1 MRNLP
6 NSDIYSLFFNI
17 IYFDWSFFFITF
29 ASTIW
34 YEDNFDILLMRKEK
48 TLVQTTKKY
57 IKINLQTKFS
67 YLFMKKEEQSFGCGI
82 SMSQKGHAL
91 SGWILR
97 IVPLF
102 AMLFA
107 TVVAK
112 AAGDGVKFNPGV
124 RYSQWAINSRAHDFY
139 ANSTAFGLAK
149 YKADG
154 TSVEIKRNDT
164 KEKLDYV
171 PGLVA
176 KSMIEA
182 ADYYQNF
189 DWSKPWFASVKEYG
203 DAYYNSVPNG
213 GGSLDDL
220 NAVKLYIGVYNNKN
234 ASETDKTHAKT
245 AIGRATTGLIAHNNS
260 YSIPSGTL
268 AGDKVVGGW
277 FHKTAYNNQMWLDGA
292 YMGSALLAQIV
303 NFNGAGSSVFGSV
316 DKDWAMVFK
325 QLDIVWNM
333 CWNPTDKLM
342 YHAFEANAGTGTS
355 KSHADTWAGLNGTTE
370 PYTFHSAAYWG
381 RANAWYIFA
390 LVDALEAMGKAGR
403 TSDANYTTLRNHLQE
418 LAAGI
423 VARQASN
430 GGWYQLLDKT
440 DSFKATSY
448 NGKSASATNYIE
460 TSATAI
466 FSAALFKAVRLGL
479 IDAKYKENAK
489 KAFECLVNNY
499 TYLKDGSLEIWGSCR
514 SAGLG
519 GGTGND
525 YAAGGKKYRD
535 GSNEYYLLGYDVP
548 MVKKI
553 EELTEGKVLG
563 GFIMAATE
571 YERAYQNQD
580 NASQILFSYD
590 LKPAY
595 DLTQSGA
602 TAPKVEVC
610 GTGAANATYQ
620 WYDATTKVAVEGA
633 TKAQFTPQTTGNY
646 YCKATVDNTSIQTST
661 TNIKVNSNSS
671 ADKQKFTVTA
681 TAENGTVEI
690 KDGAGNVVT
699 SGTQV
704 EEGTK
709 LVFTANANTGYVF
722 DNWTAT
728 GGEASD
734 NVYTISSIAADV
746 NVKANFKKENTG
758 GGDTM
763 ETTLFS
769 MEINSSPASLTVAQK
784 TDNKP
789 TLEQLTSDHAAIT
802 GGTVTLV
809 NNRSKDWTPFSNASI
824 TVSDISKNYIRINLG
839 KPLDAGDVINIKDN
853 SKVFKLSAEASSSNS
868 VSTAN
873 GSYTLDANS
882 VLKGKNEIFVFWSD
896 KSNPLSSITITR
908 KTTTQTTSPLVIAV
922 EDVEMNVTDEETRQP
937 EVRVYGTADKLLT
950 LGSDYT
956 LSFSTDN
963 NNVTI
968 NENGVF
974 TAAGSKSN
982 YTEGV
987 TTVTV
992 TATPSAALAEK
1003 YTEAKWTFKFTVRKG
1018 KMKPVFMPAFKGAT
1032 IKVKTG
1038 TKKTIEVPLNYGGEN
1053 VSGYFDVKYSCS
1065 PSLKLTNSNNT
1076 MACTFS
1082 TVGTYTI
1089 TVSATPKIIN
1099 QGTDDEF
1106 NYADE
1111 YDAPDNVTFTVD
1123 VSGSYTVPTVTL
1135 NPSADKTI
1143 YVGEVV
1149 DAPAVSV
1156 TDAQGTAI
1164 DKSKYTME
1172 WTSFA
1177 PDFCKVDAATGKIE
1191 GVSAGDKVK
1200 IQLKVSGNGFED
1212 VFAYLLVSVDDPA
1225 KYRVKAPGSG
1235 VTYSPMT
1242 PLFNQN
1248 KTLAVTLGGWSFTD
1262 RDTAPVSKEGLTYGD
1277 KNKWADDSSKATWVI
1292 KGFDYYL
1299 PGLTCQNARQ
1309 EDGACPLP
1317 SETQWY
1323 DGKLQKVKGGTVDP
1337 MFYVPCSGAYLTV
1350 EPKTNGKVSVS
1361 VFQNGV
1367 FDKSGGVYAYRPQR
1381 RVFVLDEAGKV
1392 VASEATISATGGKL
1406 TVADKNATDKL
1417 ANPYDITNYPCNIT
1431 GLATGPATTGGGKDS
1446 NPSPKVEEVMKHFR
1460 GMTSFVMTEAG
1471 FQNNVYES
1479 NIDNKVTWG
1488 DNATPNNGADDN
1500 VMGSHGW
1507 SVLVDAAVTYT
1518 FDVKAGK
1525 TYYIYNYGSKL
1536 GFYGFSFDEAKG
1548 QPVTNY
1554 EFNDGETNIIVPTK
1568 AGELSTAKVNRAMKA
1583 GVWTTCVLPFSL
1595 NKQQVDAIFGK
1606 TYDRDTPDGTQI
1618 LYFDRVEGT
1627 KAIFVRH
1634 AYNNIVAGK
1643 PFLIKPAQD
1652 VASINTAEVEGY
1664 PYVTIE
1670 NTQPAEWCK
1679 GNGYVWMSSY
1689 SNDLTVKEGDCFISN
1704 KDGSFKNFVGD
1715 PGTLKGFRGYLK
1727 NIGTNGVSE
1736 AKKLTVG
1743 IGSNVTT
1750 DETSAIDGIL
1760 IDGDMPA
1767 DSVTA
1772 ADGKVYNL
1780 NGQVVATSYRQ
1791 FQALPGGVYVVN
1803 GKKVVK

>member
-1 MRNLP
+1 
-6 NSDIYSLFFNI
+6 
-17 IYFDWSFFFITF
+17 
-29 ASTIW
+29 
-34 YEDNFDILLMRKEK
+34 
-48 TLVQTTKKY
+48 
-57 IKINLQTKFS
+57 
-67 YLFMKKEEQSFGCGI
+67 MKKEEQSFGCGI
-82 SMSQKGHAL
+82 SVSQKGHAL

-107 TVVAK
+107 TVAAK
-112 AAGDGVKFNPGV
+112 AAGDGDGVKFNPGV
-124 RYSQWAINSRAHDFY
+124 RYSQWAINSRLHDFY
-139 ANSTAFGLAK
+139 GNTKLFGFDV
-149 YKADG
+149 Y
-154 TSVEIKRNDT
+154 DT
-164 KEKLDYV
+164 NNTKKSEVQWKNGSKNINKSFDYV
-171 PGLVA
+171 AGLVA
-176 KSMIEA
+176 KATLEA
-182 ADYYQNF
+182 ADYYAGF
-189 DWSKPWFASVKEYG
+189 DWSKPWFYSAQAFANEVTYSNG
-203 DAYYNSVPNG
+203 TNPTLDAM
-213 GGSLDDL
+213 
-220 NAVKLYIGVYNNKN
+220 NAVKMYFPILSSSLKSDNVVTKANTALANLANDMKNYNTNYSIGGSKSTLNEGN
-234 ASETDKTHAKT
+234 ASDAQKQMF
-245 AIGRATTGLIAHNNS
+245 
-260 YSIPSGTL
+260 
-268 AGDKVVGGW
+268 GGW
-277 FHKTAYNNQMWLDGA
+277 FHKSSDYVDQMWLDGA
-292 YMGSALLAQIV
+292 YMGSATLAQLTGYLGDSKNIY
-303 NFNGAGSSVFGSV
+303 GSKVA
-316 DKDWAMVFK
+316 DWNMVVK
-325 QLDIVWNM
+325 QLNIVWNQ
-333 CWNPTDKLM
+333 CWDSNKQLM
-342 YHAFEANAGTGTS
+342 YHAFSATGAAKAST
-355 KSHADTWAGLNGTTE
+355 KTNETWAGISNSADA
-370 PYTFHSAAYWG
+370 PVYHSAAFWG
-381 RANAWYIFA
+381 RANSWYFFA
-390 LVDALEAMGKAGR
+390 LVDALEAMKNDNQEN
-403 TSDANYTTLRNHLQE
+403 TDNYKTLKKHLDSF
-418 LAAGI
+418 AAGI
-423 VARQASN
+423 VKWQDKTT
-430 GGWYQLLDKT
+430 GGWYQVMDEN
-440 DSFKATSY
+440 SSYKANSY
-448 NGKSASATNYIE
+448 NSSYRWTESYNNYIE

-479 IDAKYKENAK
+479 LEDTYKEAAK
-489 KAFECLVNNY
+489 KAFEGIVNNFVAP
-499 TYLKDGSLEIWGSCR
+499 KADGTINIWSSSR

-519 GGTGND
+519 GKN
-525 YAAGGKKYRD
+525 YRD
-535 GSNEYYLLGYDVP
+535 GSKNYYILGTDT
-548 MVKKI
+548 KI
-553 EELTEGKVLG
+553 VTKEDNLTEGKVLG

-610 GTGAANATYQ
+610 GTGADQAKYQ
-620 WYDATTKVAVEGA
+620 WYDANTDAAVKGA
-633 TKAQFTPQTTGNY
+633 TEARFIPQTTGNY
-646 YCKATVDNTSIQTST
+646 YCKATVDNTSIQTSA

-681 TAENGTVEI
+681 TAVNGTVEI
-690 KDGAGNVVT
+690 KDGADNVVT

-709 LVFTANANTGYVF
+709 LIFTAKANTGYVF
-722 DNWTAT
+722 DSWTAT

-758 GGDTM
+758 GGDTGG
-763 ETTLFS
+763 ETTTETVFS
-769 MEINSSPASLTVAQK
+769 MVTTAESDVSVASGDTKTLDGNADKTGGSAELYNGKSSATVMISKTEGVKLNGSRNSYMKVTL
-784 TDNKP
+784 NKP
-789 TLEQLTSDHAAIT
+789 LA
-802 GGTVTLV
+802 
-809 NNRSKDWTPFSNASI
+809 K
-824 TVSDISKNYIRINLG
+824 
-839 KPLDAGDVINIKDN
+839 GDVIAAPDCGSSFYVTSADTKTTDAPEVNATGYTIPEN
-853 SKVFKLSAEASSSNS
+853 SDLIGKTVIYFWS
-868 VSTAN
+868 
-873 GSYTLDANS
+873 G
-882 VLKGKNEIFVFWSD
+882 KGK
-896 KSNPLSSITITR
+896 SITITR

-922 EDVEMNVTDEETRQP
+922 ENVEMNVTDEETLQP
-937 EVRVYGTADKLLT
+937 EVRVYGIGDKLLT
-950 LGSDYT
+950 LGTDYK

-963 NNVTI
+963 DNVTI
-968 NENGVF
+968 NDKGVF
-974 TAAGSKSN
+974 TAAGSQFN

-987 TTVTV
+987 THVTV
-992 TATPSAALAEK
+992 TATPSEKLAGQ
-1003 YTEAKWTFKFTVRKG
+1003 YTKATEDFTFTVRKG
-1018 KMKPVFMPAFKGAT
+1018 KMKPEFMSAFNATT
-1032 IKVKTG
+1032 IKVAKG
-1038 TKKTIEVPLNYGGEN
+1038 TKKTIEVPLNYGGED

-1065 PSLKLTNSNNT
+1065 PSLKLTNSDNKMTCN
-1076 MACTFS
+1076 FGNE
-1082 TVGTYTI
+1082 GTYQI

-1099 QGTDDEF
+1099 KGTDTEF
-1106 NYADE
+1106 DYSQE
-1111 YDAPDNVTFTVD
+1111 YDAPEAVTFTVD
-1123 VSGSYTVPTVTL
+1123 VNSYTVPKVTL
-1135 NPSADKTI
+1135 DPSTDKTI
-1143 YVGEVV
+1143 YVGQVV

-1156 TDAQGTAI
+1156 TDAQDTAI

-1177 PDFCKVDAATGKIE
+1177 PDVCKVDATTGKIE

-1212 VFAYLLVSVDDPA
+1212 VFAYLLVSVDAPA

-1235 VTYSPMT
+1235 MTYSPMT
-1242 PLFNQN
+1242 PFFNQN
-1248 KTLAVTLGGWSFTD
+1248 KTLAVTLGGWSFTN
-1262 RDTAPVSKEGLTYGD
+1262 RSEAPVSKEGLTYGD
-1277 KNKWADDSSKATWVI
+1277 NNKWAKDSSKATWVI

-1406 TVADKNATDKL
+1406 SVADKNATGDLKD
-1417 ANPYDITNYPCNIT
+1417 PYKITNYPCNIT
-1431 GLATGPATTGGGKDS
+1431 GLASGPSTTGGGKKNS
-1446 NPSPKVEEVMKHFR
+1446 NPSPTIEDVKNHFR
-1460 GMTSFVMTEAG
+1460 GMTSFEMTATG

-1488 DNATPNNGADDN
+1488 SYATPNNGADDN
-1500 VMGSHGW
+1500 VKGSHGW

-1548 QPVTNY
+1548 QTVKNY
-1554 EFNDGETNIIVPTK
+1554 EFDEAAANTIELAK
-1568 AGELSTAKVNRAMKA
+1568 AGELTTAKVNRAMAA

-1606 TYDRDTPDGTQI
+1606 TYDRDTPSGTQI

-1643 PFLIKPAQD
+1643 PFLIKPTKD
-1652 VASINTAEVEGY
+1652 VASINTAEVKGY

-1670 NTQPAEWCK
+1670 NTQPAEWCS

-1689 SNDLTVKEGDCFISN
+1689 SNGLTVKEGDCFISN

-1743 IGSNVTT
+1743 MGSNVTT
-1750 DETSAIDGIL
+1750 DETSTIDGIL
-1760 IDGDMPA
+1760 IDGDMLA

-1791 FQALPGGVYVVN
+1791 FQALPGGVYVVS